1 MKNKVLRTE
10 KCEIRRDKNMAEV
23 YCDFRLDAN
32 TDKEFE
38 IIKEI
43 LEHKILNQKYVF
55 YSVDEYDSENRS
67 IIFDEASG
75 GLENTVLSL
84 VAEINSYIDELA
96 ELQESEA
103 DKEIFRNFH
112 YEVYATILDCYCGLS
127 HDVIIERNNGK
138 VTMQEEEE
146 VSSYDI
152 YFSNEDEAKDEY
164 EFVCSRVR
172 QISGPDPYIMPLE
185 ELMKRKGD
193 TIYIRYEGMTDK
205 SPGWD
210 DPVELIFNKN

>member
-1 MKNKVLRTE
+1 
-10 KCEIRRDKNMAEV
+10 MAEV

-55 YSVDEYDSENRS
+55 YSVDKYDSKNRS

-75 GLENTVLSL
+75 GLENAVLSL
-84 VAEINSYIDELA
+84 VAEINGYIDELA

-112 YEVYATILDCYCGLS
+112 YEVYATILDCYCGFS
-127 HDVIIERNNGK
+127 RDVIIERNNGK

-146 VSSYDI
+146 VSYYDI
-152 YFSNEDEAKDEY
+152 DFSNEDEAKDEY

-172 QISGPDPYIMPLE
+172 QISDPDPYIMPLE
-185 ELMKRKGD
+185 EFMKRKGD
-193 TIYIRYEGMTDK
+193 TINIRYEGMTDK
-205 SPGWD
+205 SPGWEE
-210 DPVELIFNKN
+210 PVELIFEKN

>member
-1 MKNKVLRTE
+1 
-10 KCEIRRDKNMAEV
+10 MAEV

-55 YSVDEYDSENRS
+55 YSVDRYDSENRS

-75 GLENTVLSL
+75 GLEENVLSL

-152 YFSNEDEAKDEY
+152 YFNNEDEAKDEY

-185 ELMKRKGD
+185 EFMKRKGD
-193 TIYIRYEGMTDK
+193 TIYIGYDGMTDK

>member
-1 MKNKVLRTE
+1 
-10 KCEIRRDKNMAEV
+10 MAEV

-185 ELMKRKGD
+185 GFMKRKGD

>member
-1 MKNKVLRTE
+1 M
-10 KCEIRRDKNMAEV
+10 
-23 YCDFRLDAN
+23 
-32 TDKEFE
+32 
-38 IIKEI
+38 
-43 LEHKILNQKYVF
+43 EHKILNQKYVF

-84 VAEINSYIDELA
+84 VAGINSYIDELA
-96 ELQESEA
+96 KLQESEA

-164 EFVCSRVR
+164 EFVCSRVM

-185 ELMKRKGD
+185 EFMKRKGD

>member
-23 YCDFRLDAN
+23 YCDFRLDVN

-96 ELQESEA
+96 KLQESEA

-138 VTMQEEEE
+138 ITMQEEEE

-164 EFVCSRVR
+164 EFVCNRVM

-185 ELMKRKGD
+185 EFMKRKGD

>member
-112 YEVYATILDCYCGLS
+112 YEVYTTILDCYCGLS

-185 ELMKRKGD
+185 EFMKRKGD

>member
-112 YEVYATILDCYCGLS
+112 YEVYATILDCY
-127 HDVIIERNNGK
+127 
-138 VTMQEEEE
+138 
-146 VSSYDI
+146 
-152 YFSNEDEAKDEY
+152 
-164 EFVCSRVR
+164 
-172 QISGPDPYIMPLE
+172 
-185 ELMKRKGD
+185 
-193 TIYIRYEGMTDK
+193 
-205 SPGWD
+205 
-210 DPVELIFNKN
+210 

>member
-1 MKNKVLRTE
+1 
-10 KCEIRRDKNMAEV
+10 MAEV
-23 YCDFRLDAN
+23 YCDIRLDTN

-55 YSVDEYDSENRS
+55 YSVDKYDSKNRS

-75 GLENTVLSL
+75 GLENAVLSL
-84 VAEINSYIDELA
+84 VAEINGYIDELA

-112 YEVYATILDCYCGLS
+112 YEVYATIFDCYCGLS
-127 HDVIIERNNGK
+127 RDVIIERNNGK

-146 VSSYDI
+146 VSYYDI
-152 YFSNEDEAKDEY
+152 DFSNEDEAKDEY

-185 ELMKRKGD
+185 EFMTRKGD
-193 TIYIRYEGMTDK
+193 TIYIGYDGMTDK
-205 SPGWD
+205 SPGWEE
-210 DPVELIFNKN
+210 PVELIFEKN

>member
-172 QISGPDPYIMPLE
+172 QISGPDSYIMPLE
-185 ELMKRKGD
+185 EFMKRKGD

>member
-10 KCEIRRDKNMAEV
+10 KCEIRRDKNMEEV
-23 YCDFRLDAN
+23 YCDFRLDVN

-152 YFSNEDEAKDEY
+152 YFSNEDKAKDEY

-185 ELMKRKGD
+185 GFMKRKGD
-193 TIYIRYEGMTDK
+193 TIYIGYDGMTDK

>member
-1 MKNKVLRTE
+1 
-10 KCEIRRDKNMAEV
+10 MAEV
-23 YCDFRLDAN
+23 YCDIRLDTN

-55 YSVDEYDSENRS
+55 YSVDKYDSKNRS

-75 GLENTVLSL
+75 GLENAVLSL
-84 VAEINSYIDELA
+84 VTEINGYIDELA

-112 YEVYATILDCYCGLS
+112 YEVYATIFDCYCGLS

-146 VSSYDI
+146 VSYYDI
-152 YFSNEDEAKDEY
+152 DFSNEDEAKDEY

-185 ELMKRKGD
+185 EFMKRKGD
-193 TIYIRYEGMTDK
+193 TINIRYEGMTDK
-205 SPGWD
+205 SPGWEE
-210 DPVELIFNKN
+210 PVELILEKN

>member
-75 GLENTVLSL
+75 GLET
-84 VAEINSYIDELA
+84 AMFPPA
-96 ELQESEA
+96 G
-103 DKEIFRNFH
+103 R
-112 YEVYATILDCYCGLS
+112 
-127 HDVIIERNNGK
+127 
-138 VTMQEEEE
+138 
-146 VSSYDI
+146 
-152 YFSNEDEAKDEY
+152 
-164 EFVCSRVR
+164 
-172 QISGPDPYIMPLE
+172 
-185 ELMKRKGD
+185 
-193 TIYIRYEGMTDK
+193 
-205 SPGWD
+205 
-210 DPVELIFNKN
+210 

>member
-1 MKNKVLRTE
+1 
-10 KCEIRRDKNMAEV
+10 MAEV

-185 ELMKRKGD
+185 EFMKGKGD

>member
-185 ELMKRKGD
+185 EFMKEKE
-193 TIYIRYEGMTDK
+193 IRF
-205 SPGWD
+205 
-210 DPVELIFNKN
+210 I

>member
-1 MKNKVLRTE
+1 
-10 KCEIRRDKNMAEV
+10 MAEV
-23 YCDFRLDAN
+23 YCDIRLDTN

-55 YSVDEYDSENRS
+55 YSVDKYDSKNRS

-75 GLENTVLSL
+75 GLENAVLSL
-84 VAEINSYIDELA
+84 VAEINGYIDELA

-103 DKEIFRNFH
+103 DKEIFRNF
-112 YEVYATILDCYCGLS
+112 YYQVYATIFDCYCGLS
-127 HDVIIERNNGK
+127 RDVIIERNNGK

-146 VSSYDI
+146 VSYYDI
-152 YFSNEDEAKDEY
+152 DFSNEDEAKDEY

-185 ELMKRKGD
+185 EFMKRKGD
-193 TIYIRYEGMTDK
+193 TINIRYEGMTDK
-205 SPGWD
+205 SPGWEE
-210 DPVELIFNKN
+210 PVELIFERNWN

>member
-1 MKNKVLRTE
+1 
-10 KCEIRRDKNMAEV
+10 MAEV

-55 YSVDEYDSENRS
+55 YSVDRYDSENRS

-75 GLENTVLSL
+75 GLEENVLSL

-103 DKEIFRNFH
+103 DKEIFRNFQ

-138 VTMQEEEE
+138 VTMQEEGE

-172 QISGPDPYIMPLE
+172 QISGPDHYIMPLE
-185 ELMKRKGD
+185 EFMKRKGD
-193 TIYIRYEGMTDK
+193 TIYIGYDGMTDK

-210 DPVELIFNKN
+210 DPVELIFNKNWN

>member
-1 MKNKVLRTE
+1 
-10 KCEIRRDKNMAEV
+10 MAEV

-55 YSVDEYDSENRS
+55 YSVDKYDSKNRS

-75 GLENTVLSL
+75 GLENAVLSL

-112 YEVYATILDCYCGLS
+112 YKVYATILDCYCGLS
-127 HDVIIERNNGK
+127 RDVIIERNNGK

-185 ELMKRKGD
+185 EFMKRKGD
-193 TIYIRYEGMTDK
+193 TIYIGYDGMTDK

>member
-10 KCEIRRDKNMAEV
+10 KGEIRRDKNMAEV

-185 ELMKRKGD
+185 EFMKRKGD

>member
-1 MKNKVLRTE
+1 
-10 KCEIRRDKNMAEV
+10 MAEV
-23 YCDFRLDAN
+23 YCDIRLDTN

-55 YSVDEYDSENRS
+55 YSVDKYDSKNRS

-75 GLENTVLSL
+75 GLENAVLSL
-84 VAEINSYIDELA
+84 VTEINGYIDELA

-112 YEVYATILDCYCGLS
+112 YEVYATIFDCYCGLS

-146 VSSYDI
+146 VSYYDI
-152 YFSNEDEAKDEY
+152 DFSNEDEAKDEY

-185 ELMKRKGD
+185 EFMKRKGD
-193 TIYIRYEGMTDK
+193 TINIRYEGMTDK
-205 SPGWD
+205 SPGWEE
-210 DPVELIFNKN
+210 PVELIFEKN

>member
-1 MKNKVLRTE
+1 
-10 KCEIRRDKNMAEV
+10 MAEV
-23 YCDFRLDAN
+23 YCDIRLDTN

-55 YSVDEYDSENRS
+55 YSVDKYDSKNRS

-75 GLENTVLSL
+75 GLENAVLSL
-84 VAEINSYIDELA
+84 VTEINGYIDELA

-112 YEVYATILDCYCGLS
+112 YEVYATIFDCYCGLS
-127 HDVIIERNNGK
+127 RDVIIERNNGK

-146 VSSYDI
+146 VSYYDI
-152 YFSNEDEAKDEY
+152 DFSNEDEAKDEY

-185 ELMKRKGD
+185 EFMKRKGD
-193 TIYIRYEGMTDK
+193 TINIRYEGMTDK
-205 SPGWD
+205 SPGWEE
-210 DPVELIFNKN
+210 PVELIFEKN

>member
-1 MKNKVLRTE
+1 
-10 KCEIRRDKNMAEV
+10 MAEV

-75 GLENTVLSL
+75 GLKENVLSL

-164 EFVCSRVR
+164 EFVCSRVM

-185 ELMKRKGD
+185 EFVKRKGD

-210 DPVELIFNKN
+210 EPVELIFDKN

>member
-1 MKNKVLRTE
+1 
-10 KCEIRRDKNMAEV
+10 MAEV

-55 YSVDEYDSENRS
+55 YSVDRYDSENRS

-75 GLENTVLSL
+75 GLEENVLSL

-138 VTMQEEEE
+138 VTMQEEGE

-185 ELMKRKGD
+185 EFMKRKGD
-193 TIYIRYEGMTDK
+193 TIDIGYDGMTDK

>member
-1 MKNKVLRTE
+1 
-10 KCEIRRDKNMAEV
+10 MAEV
-23 YCDFRLDAN
+23 YCDIRLDTN

-55 YSVDEYDSENRS
+55 YSVDKYDSKNRS

-75 GLENTVLSL
+75 GLENAVLSL
-84 VAEINSYIDELA
+84 VTEINGYIDELA

-103 DKEIFRNFH
+103 DKELFRNFH
-112 YEVYATILDCYCGLS
+112 YEVYATIFDCYCGLS
-127 HDVIIERNNGK
+127 RDVIIERNNGK

-146 VSSYDI
+146 VSYYDI
-152 YFSNEDEAKDEY
+152 DFSNEDEAKDEY

-185 ELMKRKGD
+185 EFMKRKGD
-193 TIYIRYEGMTDK
+193 TINIRYEGMTDK
-205 SPGWD
+205 SPGWEE
-210 DPVELIFNKN
+210 PVELIFEKNWN

>member
-112 YEVYATILDCYCGLS
+112 YGINAETEKTA
-127 HDVIIERNNGK
+127 R
-138 VTMQEEEE
+138 
-146 VSSYDI
+146 
-152 YFSNEDEAKDEY
+152 A
-164 EFVCSRVR
+164 
-172 QISGPDPYIMPLE
+172 
-185 ELMKRKGD
+185 GD
-193 TIYIRYEGMTDK
+193 TANDGMCSWKT
-205 SPGWD
+205 P
-210 DPVELIFNKN
+210 L

>member
-1 MKNKVLRTE
+1 
-10 KCEIRRDKNMAEV
+10 MAEV
-23 YCDFRLDAN
+23 YCDIRLDTN

-67 IIFDEASG
+67 IMFDEASG

-112 YEVYATILDCYCGLS
+112 YEVYATIFDCYCGLS

-146 VSSYDI
+146 VSYYDI
-152 YFSNEDEAKDEY
+152 DFSNEDEAKDEY

-185 ELMKRKGD
+185 EFMKRKGD
-193 TIYIRYEGMTDK
+193 TINIRYEGMTDK
-205 SPGWD
+205 SPGWEE
-210 DPVELIFNKN
+210 PVELIFERN

>member
-1 MKNKVLRTE
+1 
-10 KCEIRRDKNMAEV
+10 MAEV

-55 YSVDEYDSENRS
+55 YSVDRYDSENRS

-75 GLENTVLSL
+75 GLEENVLSL

-152 YFSNEDEAKDEY
+152 YFNNEDEAKDEY

-185 ELMKRKGD
+185 EFMKRKGD
-193 TIYIRYEGMTDK
+193 TIYIGYDGMTDK
-205 SPGWD
+205 SPGWEE
-210 DPVELIFNKN
+210 PVELIFEKN

>member
-1 MKNKVLRTE
+1 
-10 KCEIRRDKNMAEV
+10 MAEV
-23 YCDFRLDAN
+23 YCDIRLDTN

-55 YSVDEYDSENRS
+55 YSVDKYDSKNRS

-75 GLENTVLSL
+75 GLENAVLSL
-84 VAEINSYIDELA
+84 VTEINGYIDELA

-112 YEVYATILDCYCGLS
+112 YEVYATIFDCYCGLS

-146 VSSYDI
+146 VSYYDI
-152 YFSNEDEAKDEY
+152 DFSNEDEAKDEY

-185 ELMKRKGD
+185 EFMKRKGD
-193 TIYIRYEGMTDK
+193 TINIRYEGMTDK
-205 SPGWD
+205 SPGWEE
-210 DPVELIFNKN
+210 PVELIFEKNWN

>member
-1 MKNKVLRTE
+1 
-10 KCEIRRDKNMAEV
+10 MAEV
-23 YCDFRLDAN
+23 YCDIRLDTN

-55 YSVDEYDSENRS
+55 YSVDKYDSKNRS

-75 GLENTVLSL
+75 GLENAVLSL
-84 VAEINSYIDELA
+84 VAEINGYIDELA

-112 YEVYATILDCYCGLS
+112 YEVYATIFDCYCGLS
-127 HDVIIERNNGK
+127 RDVIIERNNGK
-138 VTMQEEEE
+138 ITMQEEEE
-146 VSSYDI
+146 VSYYDI
-152 YFSNEDEAKDEY
+152 DFSNEDEAKDEY

-185 ELMKRKGD
+185 EFMD
-193 TIYIRYEGMTDK
+193 QDQINIRYEGMTDK
-205 SPGWD
+205 SPGWEE
-210 DPVELIFNKN
+210 PVELIFEKN

>member
-1 MKNKVLRTE
+1 
-10 KCEIRRDKNMAEV
+10 MAEV
-23 YCDFRLDAN
+23 YCDIRLDTN

-55 YSVDEYDSENRS
+55 YSVDKYDAKNRS

-75 GLENTVLSL
+75 GLENAVLSL
-84 VAEINSYIDELA
+84 VAEINGYIDELA

-112 YEVYATILDCYCGLS
+112 YEVYATIFDCYCGLS
-127 HDVIIERNNGK
+127 RDVIIERNNGK
-138 VTMQEEEE
+138 ITMQEEEE
-146 VSSYDI
+146 VSYYDI
-152 YFSNEDEAKDEY
+152 DFSNEDEAKDEY

-185 ELMKRKGD
+185 EFMKRKGD
-193 TIYIRYEGMTDK
+193 TINIRYEGMTDK
-205 SPGWD
+205 SPGWEE
-210 DPVELIFNKN
+210 PVELIFEKN

>member
-1 MKNKVLRTE
+1 
-10 KCEIRRDKNMAEV
+10 MAEV

-55 YSVDEYDSENRS
+55 YSVDKYDSENRS

-164 EFVCSRVR
+164 EFVCSRVM
-172 QISGPDPYIMPLE
+172 QISGSDPYIMPLE
-185 ELMKRKGD
+185 EFMKRKGD

-210 DPVELIFNKN
+210 DQVELIFNKN